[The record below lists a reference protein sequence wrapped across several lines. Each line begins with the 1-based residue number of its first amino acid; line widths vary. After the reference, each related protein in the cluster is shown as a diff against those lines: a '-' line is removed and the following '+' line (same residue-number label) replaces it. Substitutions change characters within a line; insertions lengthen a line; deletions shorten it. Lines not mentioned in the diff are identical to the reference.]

1 MSLSDCRYVLLRAGE
16 LAASRPSTSYCQAAP
31 REGTSHRTPPLGTVT
46 GPSSS
51 GSCCSW
57 VAQVPDYD
65 AASSRA
71 ALDLGCAQPAAGN
84 LPTCSS
90 RGLRLPLAADTVM
103 QQLVLAMCKQCSSHL
118 WHHELLHTVQEG
130 PCSADAQASAWLL
143 LCQLVAISR
152 HVTGNM
158 QYKLTIAWRALQR
171 TGHHCSRPHQM
182 CPRSGTKQIL
192 GVRDPP
198 GPRRCEV
205 A

>member
-1 MSLSDCRYVLLRAGE
+1 MSLSHCTYVLLRAGK

-31 REGTSHRTPPLGTVT
+31 REGTSHRTPLLGTVT

-65 AASSRA
+65 AARSRA
-71 ALDLGCAQPAAGN
+71 ALDLSCAQPAAGD
-84 LPTCSS
+84 LPSCSS

-118 WHHELLHTVQEG
+118 WHHKLLHTVWEG

-143 LCQLVAISR
+143 LCQLVAMFR
-152 HVTGNM
+152 NVTGNT
-158 QYKLTIAWRALQR
+158 QFKPIIA
-171 TGHHCSRPHQM
+171 
-182 CPRSGTKQIL
+182 
-192 GVRDPP
+192 
-198 GPRRCEV
+198 
-205 A
+205 